1 MRLTPEEYR
10 HVSDAWKECRDAL
23 QKDSWERMRVGAAI
37 GIQPW
42 VKKKV
47 TARELVPLPWDEGAG
62 HAPAVTLNKA
72 EALARFKRLA
82 ARHGNDNDNDNEN
95 DEKL

>member
-10 HVSDAWKECRDAL
+10 HVSDAWQECREAM
-23 QKDSWERMRVGAAI
+23 QKDSWERLRVGAAI

-47 TARELVPLPWDEGAG
+47 TARELVPLPWDVDGRPEPGTK
-62 HAPAVTLNKA
+62 VDKA

-82 ARHGNDNDNDNEN
+82 ARNGNYNDNEN
-95 DEKL
+95 DNDEKL

>member
-10 HVSDAWKECRDAL
+10 HVVDAWKDARESL
-23 QKDSWERMRVGAAI
+23 QRDSWERMRIGAAI

-47 TARELVPLPWDEGAG
+47 TAQELVPLPWDDNREGRRESSRSG
-62 HAPAVTLNKA
+62 ECRAVSKE
-72 EALARFKRLA
+72 EALERFKELTI
-82 ARHGNDNDNDNEN
+82 DN
-95 DEKL
+95 